1 MTLDTGQAPSTDAA
15 DVEQQKS
22 YEISPLALGLVFVGA
37 AVMIVSLF
45 LPLGDS
51 SNFIQVANNRMLQH
65 SESWGIAVLA
75 VIAAGM
81 SYRAFKL
88 KRLSWAAIIC
98 GLWALGMAIYMGKSD
113 SLLQVCAT
121 SGGFGACET
130 AGAGLGIYAAGL
142 GGALTAFGGF
152 VLRAAKPV
160 SEGSDTSSLAASLA
174 ELPAT
179 KTCPECAET
188 VLAAAKVCKHCS
200 YRFEGTS

>member
-22 YEISPLALGLVFVGA
+22 YEISPLALGLVLVGA

-65 SESWGIAVLA
+65 SESWWIAVLA

-113 SLLQVCAT
+113 SLLQVCSVAV
-121 SGGFGACET
+121 AYDCEK

-160 SEGSDTSSLAASLA
+160 SEGSDTSSLAVSLA

-188 VLAAAKVCKHCS
+188 ILAAAKVCKHCS
-200 YRFEGTS
+200 YRFEESE